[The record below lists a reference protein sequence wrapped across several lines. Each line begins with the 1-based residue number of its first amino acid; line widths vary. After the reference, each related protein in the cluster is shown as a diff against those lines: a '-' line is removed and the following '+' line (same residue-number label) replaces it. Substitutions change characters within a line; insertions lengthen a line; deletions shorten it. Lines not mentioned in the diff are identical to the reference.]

1 MQTVTVK
8 IIDFEEESGS
18 LICSF
23 ASDTTQSNN
32 PDDYRSFAFQPV
44 LMWPEANTT
53 EEVMAELAK
62 CGISMCQDAERQES
76 FKNSPD
82 KINSYKNMVNQVKTF
97 NVSDLLVNNSPE
109 EQTPSVEV

>member
-8 IIDFEEESGS
+8 IIDFDEESGS

-23 ASDTTQSNN
+23 ASDTTKSNN

-44 LMWPEANTT
+44 LMWPDASTT
-53 EEVMAELAK
+53 EEVMTELAR
-62 CGISMCQDAERQES
+62 CGMGMCQEFERQES
-76 FKNSPD
+76 LKSNSD
-82 KINSYKNMVNQVKTF
+82 KTNSYKNMVNQVKTF

-109 EQTPSVEV
+109 EQIPSVEV

>member
-44 LMWPEANTT
+44 LMWPDASTT
-53 EEVMAELAK
+53 EEVMTELAR
-62 CGISMCQDAERQES
+62 CGMGMCQEFERQES
-76 FKNSPD
+76 LKSNSD
-82 KINSYKNMVNQVKTF
+82 KTNSYKNMVNQVKTF

-109 EQTPSVEV
+109 EQIPSVEV